1 MNHWY
6 SYIPKDAN
14 AVITIEATDPFGN
27 TYTASSKDA
36 VTEPFFNYAHYY
48 GK

>member
-1 MNHWY
+1 MK
-6 SYIPKDAN
+6 IVQKKVADG
-14 AVITIEATDPFGN
+14 VITIEATDPFGN

-36 VTEPFFNYAHYY
+36 VTEPFYNYAHYY